1 MIPFIWHS
9 WNATIIEKRKQSS
22 QQLWDNI
29 QESKQRNIFKD
40 NSQIISKLKEPHQ
53 STDQAQRTPSRT
65 DAKIWPKR
73 KLFKLLKTKDGEE
86 NLKAARKGKK
96 GIKLKITTDF
106 LSETMQVGRL
116 IFLDISE
123 RKK

>member
-1 MIPFIWHS
+1 M
-9 WNATIIEKRKQSS
+9 
-22 QQLWDNI
+22 
-29 QESKQRNIFKD
+29 
-40 NSQIISKLKEPHQ
+40 
-53 STDQAQRTPSRT
+53 
-65 DAKIWPKR
+65 
-73 KLFKLLKTKDGEE
+73 
-86 NLKAARKGKK
+86 KAARKGKK